1 MTQTV
6 RCGIICL
13 LKHRIFTRALTRNR
27 DTKNKAVIVVIE
39 NSLLA
44 ENVFRQFPENMLI
57 TIEESCGVVAC
68 HTKMLLHIDV
78 EVLQHL

>member
-6 RCGIICL
+6 RRGIICL
-13 LKHRIFTRALTRNR
+13 LKHRRLTRALTSNR
-27 DTKNKAVIVVIE
+27 DTKDKTVFIVIE

-44 ENVFRQFPENMLI
+44 ENVFSQFPEDMLI

-68 HTKMLLHIDV
+68 HAKMLLHIDV